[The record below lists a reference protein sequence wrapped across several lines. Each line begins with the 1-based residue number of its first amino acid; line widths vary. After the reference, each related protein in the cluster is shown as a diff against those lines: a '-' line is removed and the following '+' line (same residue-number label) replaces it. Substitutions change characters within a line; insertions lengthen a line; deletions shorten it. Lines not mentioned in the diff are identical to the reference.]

1 MFDKCCTLGGMAVG
15 FRPTDDDER
24 IIESFK
30 REGESTSDVLRRGLR
45 SLERLAWEDQARA
58 DRARLAL
65 EDLSNEPDAW
75 EYDERGDIRV
85 VGTDTVVPAR
95 KDHGR

>member
-1 MFDKCCTLGGMAVG
+1 MAIG

-45 SLERLAWEDQARA
+45 SLERLSWEEQARA
-58 DRARLAL
+58 DMARLAL
-65 EDLSNEPDAW
+65 EDLSDEPDAW
-75 EYDERGDIRV
+75 EYDENGDIRIA
-85 VGTDTVVPAR
+85 GTETVVRAR
-95 KDHGR
+95 QDGGR

>member
-1 MFDKCCTLGGMAVG
+1 MAIG

-30 REGESTSDVLRRGLR
+30 RDGESTSDVIRRGLR

-58 DRARLAL
+58 DMARLAL
-65 EDLSNEPDAW
+65 EDLSDEPDAW
-75 EYDERGDIRV
+75 EYDETGDIRV
-85 VGTDTVVPAR
+85 VGTDVVVPAR
-95 KDHGR
+95 KDEGR

>member
-1 MFDKCCTLGGMAVG
+1 MAIG

-58 DRARLAL
+58 DMARLAL
-65 EDLSNEPDAW
+65 EDLSDEPDAW
-75 EYDERGDIRV
+75 EYDETGAIRI
-85 VGTDTVVPAR
+85 VGTDVVVPAR
-95 KDHGR
+95 KDDGR